1 VSTCFTSVAVCV
13 AVSEI
18 GRQLIYVQ
26 EYFTMTNYEEELTRF
41 KNEINRLTTEDL
53 PSGIEPLAELLT
65 ELELAFIEIQDKRRS
80 LRQELSV
87 RLADSGL
94 SSFDFENGIRIERS
108 TRTSRKNLDREGLIN
123 YIMDDCSRKLID
135 VETGEKVIEVDQEK
149 LSGILLTCFRAEP
162 KWKALSEHG
171 VSDEEFCDKETFP
184 TVKFYGLKD

>member
-1 VSTCFTSVAVCV
+1 SVAVCV

-18 GRQLIYVQ
+18 GGQLIYVQ

-94 SSFDFENGIRIERS
+94 SSFDFENGIKIERS

-135 VETGEKVIEVDQEK
+135 VETGEKVIQVDQEK